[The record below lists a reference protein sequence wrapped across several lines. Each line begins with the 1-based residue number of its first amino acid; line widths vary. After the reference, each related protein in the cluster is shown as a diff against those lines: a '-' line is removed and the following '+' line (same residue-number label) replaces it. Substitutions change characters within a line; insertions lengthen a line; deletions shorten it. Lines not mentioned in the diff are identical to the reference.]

1 MAQNWKPQKE
11 QFIFFYK
18 IQKLYY
24 PEILIILILRTH
36 EYFIISTLFLLAYKT
51 LAKVPGTAG

>member
-18 IQKLYY
+18 IQKLYN

-36 EYFIISTLFLLAYKT
+36 EHFIISTLFLLAYKT
-51 LAKVPGTAG
+51 LAKVPAG